1 MLPCCWKYFIKSKHS
16 FWDTLYYICVKPFMT
31 LIKILAQF
39 RLDSIET
46 LPKAP
51 YIHVELVCLC
61 SIVGSMAV
69 GSGYTILPKDPTQ
82 AEVRWVR
89 LNHSLVTSN
98 MRGCDK
104 PFEFHHTTRSVAYVN
119 TEFLSV
125 YLFGTLQQA
134 ETKERWILSK
144 NNIIRTERQI
154 WLKWVKWI
162 L

>member
-1 MLPCCWKYFIKSKHS
+1 
-16 FWDTLYYICVKPFMT
+16 MT
-31 LIKILAQF
+31 LRKILAQF

-104 PFEFHHTTRSVAYVN
+104 PFEFHHTTRSICE
-119 TEFLSV
+119 EFLSV
-125 YLFGTLQQA
+125 NLLGTLQQRA
-134 ETKERWILSK
+134 KLKPKEGES
-144 NNIIRTERQI
+144 
-154 WLKWVKWI
+154 
-162 L
+162 